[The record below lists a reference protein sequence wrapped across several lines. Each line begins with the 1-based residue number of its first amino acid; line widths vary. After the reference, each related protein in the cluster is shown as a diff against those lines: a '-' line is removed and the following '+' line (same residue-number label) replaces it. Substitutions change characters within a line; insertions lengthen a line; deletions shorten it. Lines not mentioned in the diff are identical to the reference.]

1 VKLEHLRAFI
11 SLRWKLKL
19 RQFRRGGV
27 VNAIALGF
35 VVFLV
40 SGVAA
45 LAAVGMFFVGYLAL
59 AKESPAV
66 IMYVWDG
73 VVVGFLFFWAVG
85 LLAELQRSESL
96 SLAKFL
102 HLPVSPAGICLIN
115 YVSSLFSLGIAVF
128 APAMLALAI
137 GLCVGRGPALIWLLP
152 LVVAFLFMISALTYQ
167 FQGWLAA
174 LMINPRR
181 RRTVIVLVTVA
192 FIVLVQGPNMA
203 QMYWRFDHQDRRQPR
218 QVTGAMEA
226 GRIGIEE
233 YERRQKEYKRQQ
245 AEADEQAGRERQ
257 EVENTAYRYAT
268 VLNLVL
274 PPGWLALG
282 ALYTAEGSS
291 LPALAAI
298 GGMSLVGL
306 ISLWRS
312 YRTTVKIFTGAFTGR
327 KSSTKALVAV
337 AVQAADKV
345 DQPLIVERNLP
356 WIGERA
362 TAIALAGFRGLAR
375 APEAKLMLLGP
386 VILVF
391 VFGSMFFTGRIKLPT
406 TLSPLMAAG
415 AMTMVLFTMMQ
426 ILGNQFGF
434 DRGGFRVFV
443 LSPARRRDILLGKNL
458 SMAPWVFALA
468 AVVVAALQLAFPMR
482 LDELVACV
490 PLFAAMYM
498 VFSLWANLLSILAP
512 MAIPAGTLRP
522 SNPKFWVILLHMVF
536 MFMTPVIMSPL
547 LLPWGITAALRQYGF
562 NLPICTLL
570 TVVMTAVVGV
580 IYWLILDLE
589 GDLLARR
596 EQKILETV
604 VSKVE

>member
-11 SLRWKLKL
+11 ALRWLLKF
-19 RQFRRGGV
+19 RQYKRAGAA
-27 VNAIALGF
+27 NAIAFGF
-35 VVFLV
+35 LALVVT
-40 SGVAA
+40 SAAA
-45 LAAVGMFFVGYLAL
+45 LATVGLFFLGYLGL
-59 AKESPAV
+59 RDVSPAV

-73 VVVGFLFFWAVG
+73 VVIAFLFCWAVG
-85 LLAELQRSESL
+85 LLTELQRSEAL
-96 SLAKFL
+96 SLGKLL

-115 YVSSLFSLGIAVF
+115 YVSSLFSLGMAIF

-137 GLCVGRGPALIWLLP
+137 GLCVGRGAELLWLLP
-152 LVVAFLFMISALTYQ
+152 LVIAFLFMISALTYQ

-174 LMINPRR
+174 VMMNPRR

-192 FIVLVQGPNMA
+192 FIVLVQGPNLA
-203 QMYWRFDHQDRRQPR
+203 QMYWHADREGHRPR
-218 QVTGAMEA
+218 HPVMGPTEA
-226 GRIGIEE
+226 GRLGIAE
-233 YERRQKEYKRQQ
+233 YERRQAEYKRQQ
-245 AEADEQAGRERQ
+245 TEAEERAAREGL
-257 EVENTAYRYAT
+257 EAEHKTYRYAT
-268 VLNLVL
+268 ILNLVL

-282 ALYTAEGSS
+282 AFYCALGNS
-291 LPALAAI
+291 LPALGAI
-298 GGMSLVGL
+298 GGMSLVGV

-312 YRTTVKIFTGAFTGR
+312 YRTTVRIFTGQFTGR
-327 KSSTKALVAV
+327 KSSAKAPVAQV
-337 AVQAADKV
+337 AADTV
-345 DQPLIVERNLP
+345 DQPLVVERHLP

-362 TAIALAGFRGLAR
+362 AAIALAGFRGLAR

-386 VILVF
+386 VIMVF
-391 VFGSMFFTGRIKLPT
+391 VFGSMFFTGRMKVPI

-415 AMTMVLFTMMQ
+415 GMMMVLFTVMQ

-434 DRGGFRVFV
+434 DRAGFRVFV

-468 AVVVAALQLAFPMR
+468 AVVVAALQLTFPMR
-482 LDELVACV
+482 IDELVACV

-512 MAIPAGTLRP
+512 MAIPAGTLKP
-522 SNPKFWVILLHMVF
+522 SNPKFLVILLHMLF
-536 MFMTPVIMSPL
+536 MLGTPVVMSPL
-547 LLPWGITAALRQYGF
+547 LLPWGITAALRQSGF
-562 NLPICTLL
+562 NLPICTVL
-570 TVVMTAVVGV
+570 TVVMAGGVGV
-580 IYWLILDLE
+580 IYWLLLDLQ

>member
-11 SLRWKLKL
+11 ALRWKLKF
-19 RQFRRGGV
+19 RQFKRAGAA
-27 VNAIALGF
+27 NAIALGF
-35 VVFLV
+35 LALLIL
-40 SGVAA
+40 SGAS
-45 LAAVGMFFVGYLAL
+45 LATAGLFFVGYLGL

-73 VVVGFLFFWAVG
+73 VVIAFLFFWAVG
-85 LLAELQRSESL
+85 LLGELQRSESL
-96 SLAKFL
+96 SLGKFL

-115 YVSSLFSLGIAVF
+115 YLSSLFSLGMAIF

-137 GLCVGRGPALIWLLP
+137 GLWAGRGQALWWLLP

-192 FIVLVQGPNMA
+192 FIVLVQGPNLA
-203 QMYWRFDHQDRRQPR
+203 QMYWRFDNQDARPR
-218 QVTGAMEA
+218 HRVTGAMEA
-226 GRIGIEE
+226 GRVGIEE
-233 YERRQKEYKRQQ
+233 YERRQAEYKRQQ
-245 AEADEQAGRERQ
+245 AEADERAVRAKR
-257 EVENTAYRYAT
+257 EVESNAYRYAT

-282 ALYTAEGSS
+282 AFYSALGSS
-291 LPALAAI
+291 LPALGAI
-298 GGMSLVGL
+298 AGMSAVGFY
-306 ISLWRS
+306 SLWRS
-312 YRTTVKIFTGAFTGR
+312 YRTTVRIFTGEFTKK
-327 KSSTKALVAV
+327 KSSANAAV
-337 AVQAADKV
+337 APMAADQV
-345 DQPLIVERNLP
+345 DQPLVVERHLP
-356 WIGERA
+356 WIDERA
-362 TAIALAGFRGLAR
+362 AAIALAGFRGLTR

-386 VILVF
+386 VIMVL
-391 VFGSMFFTGRIKLPT
+391 VFGSMFFTGRMMKVPA
-406 TLSPLMAAG
+406 TLTPLMAAG
-415 AMTMVLFTMMQ
+415 GMMMVLFTMMQ

-434 DRGGFRVFV
+434 DRAGFRVFV

-468 AVVVAALQLAFPMR
+468 AVVITCLQLTLPMSV
-482 LDELVACV
+482 DELVACV

-512 MAIPAGTLRP
+512 MAIPAGTLKP

-536 MFMTPVIMSPL
+536 MFMTPVVMSPL
-547 LLPWGITAALRQYGF
+547 LLPWGITAALRQSGI
-562 NLPICTLL
+562 NLPICTVL
-570 TVVMTAVVGV
+570 TVVMAAVVGV
-580 IYWLILDLE
+580 IYWLLLDLE